1 MEPIS
6 WQSTIVAISILVLLA
21 AVTIVTLLR
30 YPNVDSSLK
39 VITAFS
45 GILGTAIGAIMTY
58 FFTRE
63 PIAQIQRQATAY
75 EARAVAA
82 EKKLAA
88 VQSSASQFVFSVKN
102 SPDDTSLRMF
112 KTGQPFM
119 SFEKDVNGL
128 GAVGGYKELPK

>member
-6 WQSTIVAISILVLLA
+6 WQSTIVAITILIVLAL
-21 AVTIVTLLR
+21 VTIVTLLR

-63 PIAQIQRQATAY
+63 PIAQIQKQATAY

-82 EKKLAA
+82 EKRLAA
-88 VQSSASQFVFSVKN
+88 FQSSASQFVYSVKT
-102 SPDDTSLRMF
+102 SPDDTSLRMV
-112 KTGQPFM
+112 KTGQPFL
-119 SFEKDVNGL
+119 SLEKDVDGL
-128 GAVGGYKELPK
+128 GAVGGYKELSK